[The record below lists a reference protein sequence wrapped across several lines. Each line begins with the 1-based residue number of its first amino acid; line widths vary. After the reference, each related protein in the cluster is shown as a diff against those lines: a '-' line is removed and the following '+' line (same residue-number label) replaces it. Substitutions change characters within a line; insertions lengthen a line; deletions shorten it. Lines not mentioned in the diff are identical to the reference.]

1 MASSSTDFGLV
12 SPTYAWMDNGR
23 DLVVS
28 TVCLNALEH
37 IEKPEIMQ
45 TWHSLILFA
54 LQTLRQ
60 AASQTFRKLD
70 PQNLVVVRHER
81 EA

>member
-28 TVCLNALEH
+28 TIQWTIGFYYYCAQFSKTFF
-37 IEKPEIMQ
+37 EKVQFYKVAKSGEDEDQ
-45 TWHSLILFA
+45 
-54 LQTLRQ
+54 
-60 AASQTFRKLD
+60 K
-70 PQNLVVVRHER
+70 
-81 EA
+81 

>member
-1 MASSSTDFGLV
+1 MPMASSSTDFGLV

-45 TWHSLILFA
+45 TWHLL
-54 LQTLRQ
+54 
-60 AASQTFRKLD
+60 AAA
-70 PQNLVVVRHER
+70 VRC
-81 EA
+81 